1 MTKLLVRGRG
11 SGDVVMTVVGV
22 TSVPHV
28 VIIVAVVV
36 VVVGAAAATVAA
48 TVVAGSGV
56 ALGPTASASNVASC
70 IDVDDAGATVCI
82 GGLLMSPFRS
92 SSSAIFKFWS

>member
-36 VVVGAAAATVAA
+36 VGAEASAATVAA
-48 TVVAGSGV
+48 TAAGSGV
-56 ALGPTASASNVASC
+56 ALGPAAADMASC

>member
-28 VIIVAVVV
+28 V
-36 VVVGAAAATVAA
+36 VVGAVESSAAAAGVAA
-48 TVVAGSGV
+48 AGSCV
-56 ALGPTASASNVASC
+56 ALGPAAVGNA
-70 IDVDDAGATVCI
+70 
-82 GGLLMSPFRS
+82 L
-92 SSSAIFKFWS
+92 

>member
-11 SGDVVMTVVGV
+11 SGDVVMTVVGGG
-22 TSVPHV
+22 TSVPHD
-28 VIIVAVVV
+28 VAVVDD
-36 VVVGAAAATVAA
+36 VGAGESSAAATAMK
-48 TVVAGSGV
+48 GSCV
-56 ALGPTASASNVASC
+56 ALGPTRSC
-70 IDVDDAGATVCI
+70 IDAVDDATVCI

>member
-11 SGDVVMTVVGV
+11 SGDVVMTVVGGG
-22 TSVPHV
+22 TSVPHD
-28 VIIVAVVV
+28 VAVVDV
-36 VVVGAAAATVAA
+36 DDVGAGESSAAARAMT
-48 TVVAGSGV
+48 GSCV
-56 ALGPTASASNVASC
+56 ALSPTTSC
-70 IDVDDAGATVCI
+70 IDAVDDATVCI